1 MATTKSFDASL
12 WWDPFSLLLTDL
24 ENAPLS
30 SDLPPNLVNPNPLPP
45 LTLYTFVYNLKFL
58 VFVCLFVYA
67 KKLKENRD
75 WFVDTV
81 SRFKSPN
88 EKSKEALNSEVVKI
102 GAHQLTIQSELK
114 EKTLR
119 ISSYLVRDFVA

>member
-1 MATTKSFDASL
+1 
-12 WWDPFSLLLTDL
+12 
-24 ENAPLS
+24 
-30 SDLPPNLVNPNPLPP
+30 
-45 LTLYTFVYNLKFL
+45 
-58 VFVCLFVYA
+58 
-67 KKLKENRD
+67 LKENRD

-119 ISSYLVRDFVA
+119 ISSYLVRDLLPNFSFFVIILPIIE